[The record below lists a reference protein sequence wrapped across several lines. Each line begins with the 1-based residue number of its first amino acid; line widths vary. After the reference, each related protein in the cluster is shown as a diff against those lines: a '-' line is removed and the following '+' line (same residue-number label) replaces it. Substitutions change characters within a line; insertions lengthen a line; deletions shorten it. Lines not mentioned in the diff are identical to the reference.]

1 MWWHTYNTAHSTGCT
16 GYLTCTTPLV
26 PGTVPG
32 FPLHMLRQFLRLRCR
47 PATRR
52 AFSSFTTH
60 DGLLNLLK
68 SVRAGTLSPDKA
80 LTSIRNL
87 ETESVGGYAQ
97 IDHHRTLRTGF
108 PEVIFGDGKTPAQ
121 IADIL
126 VTLRAK
132 QHPMI
137 MATRICP
144 QAHADIQMLYPDS
157 KNSNSV
163 YYSDA
168 RILAVIENKVE
179 LEKSNSD
186 GTVEDTAMKSS
197 GSALPAPTR
206 KGTIVVLAAGTC
218 DLPVAE
224 EAVVTASLYG
234 HRVERLYDVG
244 VAGIHRLLSKKSLE
258 IMRGAD
264 VLIVAAGMEG
274 ALPSVVAGLVDS
286 PVVALPTSVGY
297 GASFQGVTPLL
308 TMLSSCAPGIGVVNI
323 DNGFGAAALA
333 CAILRVGARQERV

>member
-1 MWWHTYNTAHSTGCT
+1 MSQ
-16 GYLTCTTPLV
+16 LKSFFLSISSI
-26 PGTVPG
+26 
-32 FPLHMLRQFLRLRCR
+32 LMLQQFLRLRCR
-47 PATRR
+47 PDTRR
-52 AFSSFTTH
+52 AFSSITTH
-60 DGLLNLLK
+60 DGLLNLLE

-108 PEVIFGDGKTPAQ
+108 PEVIFGDGKTPTQ

-137 MATRICP
+137 MATRISP

-179 LEKSNSD
+179 LEKSNSE
-186 GTVEDTAMKSS
+186 GTVEGTVEETVMESS

>member
-1 MWWHTYNTAHSTGCT
+1 
-16 GYLTCTTPLV
+16 
-26 PGTVPG
+26 
-32 FPLHMLRQFLRLRCR
+32 MLQQFLRFRS

-52 AFSSFTTH
+52 AFSSVTTH
-60 DGLLNLLK
+60 DGLLNLLE
-68 SVRAGTLSPDKA
+68 SVRAGTISPDKA

-87 ETESVGGYAQ
+87 ETEEVGGYAR

-121 IADIL
+121 IANIL

-137 MATRICP
+137 MATRVSP
-144 QAHADIQMLYPDS
+144 EAHAEIQVLYPDS
-157 KNSNSV
+157 V
-163 YYSDA
+163 YYSEA
-168 RILAVIENKVE
+168 RILAVMENKVE
-179 LEKSNSD
+179 LERKSNPEE
-186 GTVEDTAMKSS
+186 GREEER
-197 GSALPAPTR
+197 GGGCPALPSPTR
-206 KGTIVVLAAGTC
+206 TGTIAVLAAGTC

-224 EAVVTASLYG
+224 EAVITASLYG

-244 VAGIHRLLSKKSLE
+244 VAGIHRLLSKRSME
-258 IMRGAD
+258 IMRRAD

-333 CAILRVGARQERV
+333 CAILRVGEKQERVLLE